1 MVTKERESRPLL
13 NVTPES
19 EFEVQG
25 VNVEGIGG
33 DEGTSQSSTQTQKV
47 GKEIQMIIE
56 RIFICNIEA
65 SNSLQNLRRSYAK
78 SISGSSP

>member
-25 VNVEGIGG
+25 VNVEGIGV
-33 DEGTSQSSTQTQKV
+33 DDEEGTSQSLSLQTQKV
-47 GKEIQMIIE
+47 GKEIQIKE
-56 RIFICNIEA
+56 RKGDFI
-65 SNSLQNLRRSYAK
+65 
-78 SISGSSP
+78 

>member
-33 DEGTSQSSTQTQKV
+33 DDEEGTSQSLSLQTQKV
-47 GKEIQMIIE
+47 GKEIQMIKE
-56 RIFICNIEA
+56 RKGDFICNIEV
-65 SNSLQNLRRSYAK
+65 SNSFKYLK
-78 SISGSSP
+78 T